1 MEEKSM
7 FKNCVFKP
15 NVDTIKWIK
24 PSEHLSYQIPEKPF
38 EISEEDWKRF
48 SYVTSIVGDEYLHSS
63 LSRVM
68 KILESYRNGRIGQ

>member
-1 MEEKSM
+1 MGKNAQKQVEEIFCTYKQIAG
-7 FKNCVFKP
+7 N
-15 NVDTIKWIK
+15 
-24 PSEHLSYQIPEKPF
+24 EHV